1 MGVEAVLIAAI
12 LKGAMVFGFARSLD
26 CRAAAAAMVRR
37 SKIRVLA
44 VVAIVLE
51 IMLKLFVLCSIVI
64 EQCCAIFDLLGE
76 IMFCIGF
83 AYRNVV
89 STCGKC

>member
-37 SKIRVLA
+37 SNIRVLA
-44 VVAIVLE
+44 VVAIVPE
-51 IMLKLFVLCSIVI
+51 KVLKVIVLCSVI
-64 EQCCAIFDLLGE
+64 IE
-76 IMFCIGF
+76 
-83 AYRNVV
+83 
-89 STCGKC
+89 